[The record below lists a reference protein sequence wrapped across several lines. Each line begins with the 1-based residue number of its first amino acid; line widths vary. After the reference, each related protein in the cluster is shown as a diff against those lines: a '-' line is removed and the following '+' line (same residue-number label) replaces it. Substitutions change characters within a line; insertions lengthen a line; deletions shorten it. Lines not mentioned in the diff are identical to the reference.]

1 MRILVASCLLGLPV
15 LFAQETV
22 PDAAVVELRATI
34 GKIVDTQALRSK
46 ELSDWEAR
54 KGEMSE
60 LLGLQQREL
69 ALLTDELDK
78 AGSSAGGYDEQKRA
92 AESELEDLKEAR
104 RFVREAVARTKP
116 RLLGILNRLPV
127 PLLREI
133 ENERLMLEA
142 WTPDDE
148 ARDGLQAMLGIV
160 TKAETFNRRITRV
173 EEVRDGREAEVL
185 YLGLACAY
193 YMDRSGNAGFGI
205 PSADGWN
212 WTAQPELRAE
222 LKKAFDQLD
231 RKRPPEVV
239 DLPVQ
244 ILEEGGGK

>member
-1 MRILVASCLLGLPV
+1 MLW
-15 LFAQETV
+15 AQEET

-46 ELSDWEAR
+46 ELADWETR
-54 KGEMSE
+54 KQEMSA

-69 ALLTDELDK
+69 ALLSEELGK
-78 AGSSAGGYDEQKRA
+78 AGNSAAGYDEKKRA
-92 AESELEDLKEAR
+92 AEAELEDLKEAR
-104 RFVREAVARTKP
+104 RVVREAVARTKP
-116 RLLGILNRLPV
+116 RLLGILKRLPQ
-127 PLLREI
+127 PLLKEV
-133 ENERLMLEA
+133 ENERLMLEG
-142 WTPDDE
+142 WTPDEE
-148 ARDGLQAMLGIV
+148 ARDGLQSMLGII

-205 PSADGWN
+205 PTADGWE
-212 WTAQPELRAE
+212 WTAQPELREE

-244 ILEEGGGK
+244 ILEEGGNE